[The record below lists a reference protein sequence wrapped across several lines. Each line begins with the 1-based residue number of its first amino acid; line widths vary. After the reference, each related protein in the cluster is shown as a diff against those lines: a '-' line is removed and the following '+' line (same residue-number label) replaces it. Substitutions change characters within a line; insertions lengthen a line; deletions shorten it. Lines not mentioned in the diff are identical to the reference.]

1 MNSSQCD
8 KSFGPYAHGCRGGF
22 DLTLLFEESILI
34 VPITVLLLLAAPCRA
49 TYLLRKNSVK
59 VETNYWLYCKII
71 LCLLLLASQIAFL
84 ICWTQPSAVA
94 TKASLPAASL
104 SFVASISLLGL
115 SYIEHVYSYR
125 PSTVL
130 NLFLLF
136 SVLFDATR
144 TRTLWLQGYNRPAA
158 ITALVATVVKILLLA
173 VEAIEKRGFLRPQ
186 YRDLPS
192 EVTSGVFSHWLF
204 SWQIPLFR
212 TGYSQNLQ
220 IESLF
225 PLEKHFKSSY
235 LQNQLQD
242 AWGKTSKKGDY
253 ALMFTVFKSLKRPLL
268 AIVFPRLCFIGFTFC
283 QPSLISATLRWA
295 ERDSNSDDMSQGYG
309 LIGAWFLVFVGLA
322 VTTGQYQHMTVRAT
336 TMARGQLISMLYDNA
351 TDMSITAANPT
362 AALTLMSADIERI
375 DAGWRTAH
383 DVWANLIEIVI
394 AVYLLGRQLGLACLI
409 PVGAAIFSIVGSVI
423 AVSFVMARQAIWL
436 EAIERRIS
444 VTSQMLGSMKGIKM
458 CGLSS
463 VLGTRIQAM
472 REEELHISGKFRRLL
487 IWNMVLAYLAPIFAP
502 ILSFMTYSLL
512 AQSEG
517 GKGNLDTNRMF
528 TSLSLFALLQDP
540 LASFVTALSSF
551 MGSVGSF
558 VRIQAF
564 LNSEP
569 RADDRMIQDR
579 GNISGSLASKTSTSE
594 HENGYVS
601 PSTEPK
607 VLVNEPLKG
616 SLDGNSFVMKD
627 ASFGYDKN
635 EKPVLSNIDAVVP
648 SGKLTLVVGPVG
660 SGKSTFLKALLGEV
674 GIIEGSVHVSNPDVA
689 FCDQTP
695 WHMNGTV
702 RDSIIAFSHPDE
714 RWYQKVLEVCALK
727 RDLAQLPKGDLS
739 TIGSKGIVLSG
750 GQSQRV
756 SLARAVYAQRPTII
770 LDDVFSGLDAHTEEA
785 VFHNLLGTHGILR
798 DLNTT
803 VIIASSR
810 SNRLPY
816 ADHIICLDGTGTNCI
831 QGSLKKLTESD
842 NYVSRS
848 SASAG
853 DGTQLKAPG
862 AAPTPASAPHE
873 LVDALATLDAALID
887 PEEDSASRRTGD
899 VAIYM
904 YYIRAIGWIPTM
916 VFILAICAY
925 IFCQSFPTI
934 WLNWWAAANTK
945 EPFTKLGYYLGIYA
959 MLGGLSIFFL
969 VLSTWQMIVTM
980 VPLSGNNFHQSLLN
994 TVLNAPM
1001 SFFAAT
1007 DTGATI
1013 NRFSQDLQ
1021 LIDMDLPLSALNT
1034 FATFVLCIAGMILIA
1049 VGSYYTAIAFPFLL
1063 ATLWIV
1069 QHTYLRTSRQLRFM
1083 DLEAKSPLY
1092 ALFTES
1098 VTGLAT
1104 LRAFGWRDALEKRH
1118 HELLD
1123 RSQRPFY
1130 LLYAVQ
1136 RWLTLVLDMIVTVI
1150 AVLVVVLVTQLRG
1163 ILPAGLI
1170 GVALVNII
1178 QFSQHLKLL
1187 MTFWTTLETHIG
1199 AISRIKSFTTDIASE
1214 HEPQEKEQPPS
1225 VWPSK
1230 GTIVFDQVWAGY
1242 KESEHVL
1249 KNVSLSIEAGQKIGI
1264 CGRTGSGKSS
1274 MVSSLFRMVDI
1285 HDGRILVDGLDIS
1298 TIPREEIRTR
1308 LVGVPQD
1315 AFLIEGS
1322 SVRLNTDPA
1331 EGLTDA
1337 AIEEALKAVEL
1348 WDIVTK
1354 KGGLDVPIEELHLSH
1369 GQKQLFCIARAMIRP
1384 SPIVI
1389 LDEATSSVDA
1399 RVDELVQCLVRE
1411 RFQDRTVISVVH
1423 KLKSALDDFDMVAVL
1438 DAGELQEFGPPR
1450 ELLAKG
1456 PQASAFASMYKSL
1469 TVEKKEDSGL
1479 EAI

>member
-8 KSFGPYAHGCRGGF
+8 KSFGPYAKGCRGGF

-49 TYLLRKNSVK
+49 TYLLRKNS
-59 VETNYWLYCKII
+59 I

-84 ICWTQPSAVA
+84 ICWTQSSAVA
-94 TKASLPAASL
+94 TKASLPAAAL

-186 YRDLPS
+186 YRHLPS

-204 SWQIPLFR
+204 SWQLPLFR

-235 LQNQLQD
+235 LQNQLHD
-242 AWGKTSKKGDY
+242 AWSKASKKGDY
-253 ALMFTVFKSLKRPLL
+253 ALMFTVFKSLKGPLL
-268 AIVFPRLCFIGFTFC
+268 AIIFPRLCFIGFTFC
-283 QPSLISATLRWA
+283 QPFLISATLTWA
-295 ERDSNSDDMSQGYG
+295 ERDSNSDDASQGYG

-322 VTTGQYQHMTVRAT
+322 VSTGQYQHMTVRAT
-336 TMARGQLISMLYDNA
+336 TMARGQLISMLYDKA

-375 DAGWRTAH
+375 DTGWRTAH

-444 VTSQMLGSMKGIKM
+444 VTSQMLGSMKGVKM

-512 AQSEG
+512 AQSQG

-540 LASFVTALSSF
+540 LTSFVTALSSF

-569 RADDRMIQDR
+569 RADDRMIQDS
-579 GNISGSLASKTSTSE
+579 GNISASLVSKSSTSE
-594 HENGYVS
+594 REKGNVS
-601 PSTEPK
+601 PSTELK
-607 VLVNEPLKG
+607 TLVNEPLKG
-616 SLDGNSFVMKD
+616 SLDGNSFVIKD
-627 ASFGYDKN
+627 ASFGYDTN

-674 GIIEGSVHVSNPDVA
+674 GIMEGSVHVSNPDIA

-727 RDLAQLPKGDLS
+727 QDLAQLPKGDLS

-770 LDDVFSGLDAHTEEA
+770 LDDVFSGLDAHTENA
-785 VFHNLLGTHGILR
+785 VFHNLAGTNGILR

-803 VIIASSR
+803 IIVASSR

-816 ADHIICLDGTGTNCI
+816 ADHIICLDGTGT
-831 QGSLKKLTESD
+831 GSVHGSFEKLAESD

-848 SASAG
+848 SASAL
-853 DGTQLKAPG
+853 DGSQMKAPG
-862 AAPTPASAPHE
+862 ADPTSASAPLE
-873 LVDALATLDAALID
+873 AADALATLDAALI
-887 PEEDSASRRTGD
+887 ESEQDSEGRRSGD
-899 VAIYM
+899 MAIYM
-904 YYIRAIGWIPTM
+904 YYVRAIGWIPTM
-916 VFILAICAY
+916 VFVLAICAY
-925 IFCQSFPTI
+925 VFCQVFPSV
-934 WLNWWAAANTK
+934 WLSWWAAANAK

-959 MLGGLSIFFL
+959 MLGALSIIFL

-980 VPLSGNNFHQSLLN
+980 VPLSGNSFHQSLLD

-1001 SFFAAT
+1001 SFFAST
-1007 DTGATI
+1007 DTGTTI

-1034 FATFVLCIAGMILIA
+1034 FATFVLCIAEMILIA

-1063 ATLWIV
+1063 ATLWVV

-1163 ILPAGLI
+1163 VLPAGLI

-1199 AISRIKSFTTDIASE
+1199 AISRIKSFTADTVSE

-1298 TIPREEIRTR
+1298 TIPREEIRTK

-1331 EGLTDA
+1331 EGLADA
-1337 AIEEALKAVEL
+1337 AIEDSLKAVEL
-1348 WDIVTK
+1348 WDIVAK

-1399 RVDELVQCLVRE
+1399 YVDELVQRLVRE

-1423 KLKSALDDFDMVAVL
+1423 KLKSALDDFDRVAVL
-1438 DAGELQEFGPPR
+1438 DAGELREFGPPR

-1456 PQASAFASMYKSL
+1456 PQVSAFASMYNSL
-1469 TVEKKEDSGL
+1469 TVEKE
-1479 EAI
+1479 EASE

>member
-1 MNSSQCD
+1 M
-8 KSFGPYAHGCRGGF
+8 
-22 DLTLLFEESILI
+22 
-34 VPITVLLLLAAPCRA
+34 
-49 TYLLRKNSVK
+49 
-59 VETNYWLYCKII
+59 
-71 LCLLLLASQIAFL
+71 
-84 ICWTQPSAVA
+84 
-94 TKASLPAASL
+94 
-104 SFVASISLLGL
+104 LG
-115 SYIEHVYSYR
+115 
-125 PSTVL
+125 
-130 NLFLLF
+130 
-136 SVLFDATR
+136 
-144 TRTLWLQGYNRPAA
+144 
-158 ITALVATVVKILLLA
+158 
-173 VEAIEKRGFLRPQ
+173 EKPF
-186 YRDLPS
+186 
-192 EVTSGVFSHWLF
+192 
-204 SWQIPLFR
+204 
-212 TGYSQNLQ
+212 
-220 IESLF
+220 
-225 PLEKHFKSSY
+225 
-235 LQNQLQD
+235 
-242 AWGKTSKKGDY
+242 
-253 ALMFTVFKSLKRPLL
+253 
-268 AIVFPRLCFIGFTFC
+268 
-283 QPSLISATLRWA
+283 LISATLAWA
-295 ERDSNSDDMSQGYG
+295 ERDSNSDDMSEGYG

-336 TMARGQLISMLYDNA
+336 TMARGQLISMLYDKA
-351 TDMSITAANPT
+351 TDMSITATNPT

-375 DAGWRTAH
+375 DTGWRTAH
-383 DVWANLIEIVI
+383 DVWANLIEIVV

-444 VTSQMLGSMKGIKM
+444 VTSQMLGSMKGVKM

-487 IWNMVLAYLAPIFAP
+487 IWNMVLA
-502 ILSFMTYSLL
+502 
-512 AQSEG
+512 QSEG

-540 LASFVTALSSF
+540 LTSFVTALSSF

-564 LNSEP
+564 LSSEP

-579 GNISGSLASKTSTSE
+579 GKISGSLASQSSTSE
-594 HENGYVS
+594 QEKIRVS

-607 VLVNEPLKG
+607 ILVNEPLNG
-616 SLDGNSFVMKD
+616 LGGNSFVMKD

-635 EKPVLSNIDAVVP
+635 EKPVLSDIDAVIP

-674 GIIEGSVHVSNPDVA
+674 GIMEGSVHASNPDVA

-714 RWYQKVLEVCALK
+714 RWYQKVLEICALK
-727 RDLAQLPKGDLS
+727 QDLSQLPKGDLS

-770 LDDVFSGLDAHTEEA
+770 LDDVFSGLDAHTEKT
-785 VFHNLLGTHGILR
+785 VFHNLVGTHGILR

-810 SNRLPY
+810 SNRLPH
-816 ADHIICLDGTGTNCI
+816 ADHIICLDGSGRGCI
-831 QGSLKKLTESD
+831 QGNLEKLTESD

-848 SASAG
+848 CASAV
-853 DGTQLKAPG
+853 DGTQLKAPD
-862 AAPTPASAPHE
+862 AALTPTPASAPLE
-873 LVDALATLDAALID
+873 SVDALAALDAALID
-887 PEEDSASRRTGD
+887 PEQDSASRRTGD

-916 VFILAICAY
+916 VFVLAICAY

-934 WLNWWAAANTK
+934 WLNWWAAANAK
-945 EPFTKLGYYLGIYA
+945 EPFTRLGYYLGIYA
-959 MLGGLSIFFL
+959 MLGGLSIIFL

-1007 DTGATI
+1007 DAGATI

-1034 FATFVLCIAGMILIA
+1034 FATFVLCIAEMILIA

-1063 ATLWIV
+1063 ATLWVV

-1163 ILPAGLI
+1163 VLPTGLI

-1199 AISRIKSFTTDIASE
+1199 AISRIKSFTTDTDSE

-1274 MVSSLFRMVDI
+1274 MVSALFRMVDI
-1285 HDGRILVDGLDIS
+1285 HHGRILVDGLDIS

-1331 EGLTDA
+1331 ESLTDA
-1337 AIEEALKAVEL
+1337 AIEDALKAVEL
-1348 WDIVTK
+1348 WDIVIK

-1399 RVDELVQCLVRE
+1399 RVDELVQRLLRE

-1423 KLKSALDDFDMVAVL
+1423 KLKSALDDFDMVVVL
-1438 DAGELQEFGPPR
+1438 DAGEVQEFGPPR

-1469 TVEKKEDSGL
+1469 TVEKNEDSGSG
-1479 EAI
+1479 AN

>member
-1 MNSSQCD
+1 MNSPQCD
-8 KSFGPYAHGCRGGF
+8 KSFGPYADGCRGGF
-22 DLTLLFEESILI
+22 DFTLLFEESILI

-49 TYLLRKNSVK
+49 TYLLRKNTVK
-59 VETNYWLYCKII
+59 VETNCWLHCKII

-84 ICWTQPSAVA
+84 ICWTRSSAVA
-94 TKASLPAASL
+94 TKASLPTAAL

-115 SYIEHVYSYR
+115 SYVEHIYSYR

-144 TRTLWLQGYNRPAA
+144 TRTLWLQGYNRTLAV
-158 ITALVATVVKILLLA
+158 IALVATLIKILLLA
-173 VEAIEKRGFLRPQ
+173 LEAIEKRKFLRPQ

-192 EVTSGVFSHWLF
+192 EVTSSVFSHWVF
-204 SWQIPLFR
+204 SWQLPLFR
-212 TGYSQNLQ
+212 TGYSHTLQ

-235 LQNQLQD
+235 LQGKLQD
-242 AWGKTSKKGDY
+242 AWRRTSNKGDH
-253 ALMFTVFKSLKRPLL
+253 ALMFTVFRTLKGPLL

-283 QPSLISATLRWA
+283 QPFLISATLAWV
-295 ERDSNSDDMSQGYG
+295 ERDSDSDDTNQGYG

-336 TMARGQLISMLYDNA
+336 TMVRGQLISMLYDKA

-375 DAGWRTAH
+375 DTGWRTAH

-444 VTSQMLGSMKGIKM
+444 VTSQMLGSMKGVKM

-487 IWNMVLAYLAPIFAP
+487 IWNMVLAYLAPTFAP

-564 LNSEP
+564 LNSDP
-569 RADDRMIQDR
+569 RAEDRIIPED
-579 GNISGSLASKTSTSE
+579 GKTSGSSVSKAATSE
-594 HENGYVS
+594 QEKGHVS
-601 PSTEPK
+601 PFSKPK
-607 VLVNEPLKG
+607 MLVDEPLQG
-616 SLDGNSFVMKD
+616 LLDGSSVVMKD
-627 ASFGYDKN
+627 ASFGYDNN
-635 EKPVLSNIDAVVP
+635 EKPVLSNIDVIVP
-648 SGKLTLVVGPVG
+648 KSKLTLVVGPVG
-660 SGKSTFLKALLGEV
+660 SGKSTLLKAILGEV
-674 GIIEGSVHVSNPDVA
+674 SIVAGSVHVSNTDVA

-702 RDSIIAFSHPDE
+702 RDSIIAFSHLDE

-727 RDLAQLPKGDLS
+727 QDLIQLPKGDLS
-739 TIGSKGIVLSG
+739 IIGSKGIVLSG

-756 SLARAVYAQRPTII
+756 SLARAVYARRPTII
-770 LDDVFSGLDAHTEEA
+770 LDDVFSGLDAHTENI
-785 VFHNLLGTHGILR
+785 VFDNLLGASGILR
-798 DLNTT
+798 HLNTT

-816 ADHIICLDGTGTNCI
+816 ADHIICLDGTGTGCI
-831 QGSLKKLTESD
+831 QGSFGKLTESD
-842 NYVSRS
+842 NYVSRC
-848 SASAG
+848 SAPAV
-853 DGTQLKAPG
+853 DGAQLKAPG
-862 AAPTPASAPHE
+862 ATLTPASTPADSG
-873 LVDALATLDAALID
+873 DALAALDAALLD
-887 PEEDSASRRTGD
+887 PEEGSPSRRTGD

-916 VFILAICAY
+916 VFVLAICAY
-925 IFCQSFPTI
+925 IFCQTFPTI
-934 WLNWWAAANTK
+934 WLNWWAAANSK

-959 MLGGLSIFFL
+959 MLGGLSIIFL

-980 VPLSGNNFHQSLLN
+980 VPLSGNNFHQSLLK

-1001 SFFAAT
+1001 SFFAT
-1007 DTGATI
+1007 NDSGATI

-1034 FATFVLCIAGMILIA
+1034 FATFVLCIAEMILIA
-1049 VGSYYTAIAFPFLL
+1049 VGSYYTAIAFPFLF

-1098 VTGLAT
+1098 ITGLVT

-1150 AVLVVVLVTQLRG
+1150 AVLVVVIVTQLRG

-1199 AISRIKSFTTDIASE
+1199 AISRIKSFTTETASE
-1214 HEPQEKEQPPS
+1214 HELQEKEQPPS
-1225 VWPSK
+1225 VWPSE
-1230 GTIVFDQVWAGY
+1230 GAIVFDGLWAGY

-1249 KNVSLSIEAGQKIGI
+1249 KNVSLSIKAGQKIGI

-1285 HDGRILVDGLDIS
+1285 HGGRILVDGLDIS

-1308 LVGVPQD
+1308 LIGVPQD

-1322 SVRLNTDPA
+1322 SVRVNTDPTGDLA
-1331 EGLTDA
+1331 DA
-1337 AIEEALKAVEL
+1337 TIEDALKAVDL
-1348 WDIVTK
+1348 WEIVAK

-1369 GQKQLFCIARAMIRP
+1369 GQKQLFCIARAIVRP

-1399 RVDELVQCLVRE
+1399 QVDELIQRLVRE
-1411 RFQDRTVISVVH
+1411 RFKDRTVLSVVH
-1423 KLKSALDDFDMVAVL
+1423 KLHSALDDFDMVAVL

-1450 ELLAKG
+1450 ELLSNG
-1456 PQASAFASMYKSL
+1456 PQASAFASMYTNL
-1469 TVEKKEDSGL
+1469 MGEKKQGN
-1479 EAI
+1479 

>member
-1 MNSSQCD
+1 MNSSRCNE
-8 KSFGPYAHGCRGGF
+8 SFGPYANGCRSRF
-22 DLTLLFEESILI
+22 DFTLLFEESILI
-34 VPITVLLLLAAPCRA
+34 LPITVLFLLVAPCRA
-49 TYLLRKNSVK
+49 TYLLRKNKVK
-59 VETNYWLYCKII
+59 ITS
-71 LCLLLLASQIAFL
+71 LLLLASQIALLFY
-84 ICWTQPSAVA
+84 WTQPSAVA
-94 TKASLPAASL
+94 TKASLPAAAL

-115 SYIEHVYSYR
+115 SYVEHVYSYR

-144 TRTLWLQGYNRPAA
+144 TRTLWLQGYNRPQA
-158 ITALVATVVKILLLA
+158 IAALVATVIKILLLA
-173 VEAIEKRGFLRPQ
+173 VEAIEKRKFLRPQ

-192 EVTSGVFSHWLF
+192 EVTSASM
-204 SWQIPLFR
+204 
-212 TGYSQNLQ
+212 
-220 IESLF
+220 
-225 PLEKHFKSSY
+225 
-235 LQNQLQD
+235 
-242 AWGKTSKKGDY
+242 KGDY
-253 ALMFTVFKSLKRPLL
+253 ALMFTVFRTLKGPLL

-283 QPSLISATLRWA
+283 QPFLISATLAWV
-295 ERDSNSDDMSQGYG
+295 ESDKNSDDTSKGYG

-336 TMARGQLISMLYDNA
+336 TMARGQLISMLYDKA

-375 DAGWRTAH
+375 DTGWRTAH

-444 VTSQMLGSMKGIKM
+444 VTSQMLGSMKGVKM

-512 AQSEG
+512 AQSQG
-517 GKGNLDTNRMF
+517 GRGNLDTNRMF

-564 LNSEP
+564 LKSVP
-569 RADDRMIQDR
+569 RADDRIIRDR
-579 GNISGSLASKTSTSE
+579 GKTSSSLVSKTSTTEQEKGS
-594 HENGYVS
+594 VS

-607 VLVNEPLKG
+607 MLVDDPIGGL
-616 SLDGNSFVMKD
+616 LDGNSVVVKD

-635 EKPVLSNIDAVVP
+635 KKPVLSNIDAVVP
-648 SGKLTLVVGPVG
+648 KGKLTLVVGPVG
-660 SGKSTFLKALLGEV
+660 SGKSTFLKAILGEV
-674 GIIEGSVHVSNPDVA
+674 SVMKGSVHVSNTDVA

-714 RWYQKVLEVCALK
+714 RWYHKVLEVCALNQ
-727 RDLAQLPKGDLS
+727 DLAHLPQGDLS
-739 TIGSKGIVLSG
+739 NIGSKGIVLSG
-750 GQSQRV
+750 GQSHRV
-756 SLARAVYAQRPTII
+756 SLARAVYAQRPTIV
-770 LDDVFSGLDAHTEEA
+770 LDDIFSGLDAHTENA
-785 VFHNLLGTHGILR
+785 VFNNLLGSHGILR
-798 DLNTT
+798 DLKTT

-816 ADHIICLDGTGTNCI
+816 ADHIICLDGTGTGCI
-831 QGSLKKLTESD
+831 QGSFGKLRESD

-848 SASAG
+848 SASAV
-853 DGTQLKAPG
+853 DGKQLKEAG
-862 AAPTPASAPHE
+862 TTATPASAAPE
-873 LVDALATLDAALID
+873 STDALPTLDTALLD
-887 PEEDSASRRTGD
+887 PEDGSPSRRTGD

-916 VFILAICAY
+916 VFVLAICAY
-925 IFCQSFPTI
+925 IFCQAFPTI
-934 WLNWWAAANTK
+934 WLNWWAAANAK

-959 MLGGLSIFFL
+959 MLGGLSIIFL

-994 TVLNAPM
+994 TVLDAPM
-1001 SFFAAT
+1001 SFFAAN
-1007 DTGATI
+1007 DSGATI

-1034 FATFVLCIAGMILIA
+1034 FATFVLCIAEMILIA
-1049 VGSYYTAIAFPFLL
+1049 VGSYYTAIAFPFLF
-1063 ATLWIV
+1063 ATLWVV

-1104 LRAFGWRDALEKRH
+1104 LRAFGWREALETRH

-1150 AVLVVVLVTQLRG
+1150 AVLVVVIVTQLRG

-1199 AISRIKSFTTDIASE
+1199 AISRIKSFTTDTASE

-1225 VWPSK
+1225 TWPSE
-1230 GTIVFDQVWAGY
+1230 GTIVFDRVWAGY

-1249 KNVSLSIEAGQKIGI
+1249 KNVSLLIEAGQKIGI

-1274 MVSSLFRMVDI
+1274 MVSAIFRMVDI
-1285 HDGRILVDGLDIS
+1285 HSGRILVDGLDIS
-1298 TIPREEIRTR
+1298 TIPREEIRRR
-1308 LVGVPQD
+1308 LIGVPQD
-1315 AFLIEGS
+1315 AFLIEGG
-1322 SVRLNTDPA
+1322 SVRLNADPA
-1331 EGLTDA
+1331 GGLSDA
-1337 AIEEALKAVEL
+1337 AIEGALKSVDL
-1348 WDIVTK
+1348 WEIVTK
-1354 KGGLDVPIEELHLSH
+1354 KGGLDALIEELHLSH
-1369 GQKQLFCIARAMIRP
+1369 GQKQLFCIARAIVRS

-1399 RVDELVQCLVRE
+1399 HVDELIQRLVRE
-1411 RFQDRTVISVVH
+1411 KFQGRTVISVVH
-1423 KLKSALDDFDMVAVL
+1423 KLHSALDDFDMVAVL
-1438 DAGELQEFGPPR
+1438 DAGELQEFGTPR

-1456 PQASAFASMYKSL
+1456 PRISTFASMYNSL
-1469 TVEKKEDSGL
+1469 M
-1479 EAI
+1479 A

>member
-1 MNSSQCD
+1 MNSSSCD
-8 KSFGPYAHGCRGGF
+8 RSFGPYADGCRGGF
-22 DLTLLFEESILI
+22 DFTLLFEESILV
-34 VPITVLLLLAAPCRA
+34 VPITALLLLAAPFRVS
-49 TYLLRKNSVK
+49 YLLRKNSVK
-59 VETNYWLYCKII
+59 VEDSCWLYCKII

-84 ICWTQPSAVA
+84 ICWTQSPAVT
-94 TKASLPAASL
+94 TKASLPAAAL
-104 SFVASISLLGL
+104 SIVASISLLGL
-115 SYIEHVYSYR
+115 SYVEHVYSYR

-158 ITALVATVVKILLLA
+158 ITALISTVVKIMMLS
-173 VEAIEKRGFLRPQ
+173 VEAIEKRGFLRPE
-186 YRDLPS
+186 YRELPS

-204 SWQIPLFR
+204 SWQLPLFR
-212 TGYSQNLQ
+212 VGYSHDLK

-235 LQNQLQD
+235 LQNMLQTTW
-242 AWGKTSKKGDY
+242 ATAPKKGDY
-253 ALMFTVFKSLKRPLL
+253 DLLLTVFKTLKWPILS
-268 AIVFPRLCFIGFTFC
+268 IVFPRLCFIGFTFC
-283 QPSLISATLRWA
+283 QPFLISATLSWA
-295 ERDSNSDDMSQGYG
+295 ERDPNSDDASQGYG

-322 VTTGQYQHMTVRAT
+322 VTTGQYQHLTVRAT
-336 TMARGQLISMLYDNA
+336 TMARGQLISILYDKA
-351 TDMSITAANPT
+351 TDLSITAANPT

-375 DAGWRTAH
+375 DTGWRTAH

-444 VTSQMLGSMKGIKM
+444 VTSQMLGSMKGVKM
-458 CGLSS
+458 CGLSR
-463 VLGTRIQAM
+463 VLETRIQAM
-472 REEELHISGKFRRLL
+472 REEEMHISGKFRQLL

-512 AQSEG
+512 AQSQG

-528 TSLSLFALLQDP
+528 TSLSLFALLQEP
-540 LASFVTALSSF
+540 LASFVTSLSSF

-558 VRIQAF
+558 VRIQSF
-564 LNSEP
+564 LNTD
-569 RADDRMIQDR
+569 ACVDDRIVQDN
-579 GNISGSLASKTSTSE
+579 GAIENALVSE
-594 HENGYVS
+594 VSSSEEKHSVS
-601 PSTEPK
+601 PIQESKMMET
-607 VLVNEPLKG
+607 EPLKD
-616 SLDGNSFVMKD
+616 SPDGNAFAIRN
-627 ASFGYDKN
+627 ASFGYNKD
-635 EKPVLSNIDAVVP
+635 ETPTLSNIDAVIP
-648 SGKLTLVVGPVG
+648 SGKLTLIVGPVG
-660 SGKSTFLKALLGEV
+660 SGKSTLLKALLGEV
-674 GIIEGSVHVSNPDVA
+674 GIMQGSIHVSNSKVA
-689 FCDQTP
+689 YCDQTP

-714 RWYQKVLEVCALK
+714 RWYQKVLEACALK
-727 RDLAQLPKGDLS
+727 QDLTQLPRGDLS

-756 SLARAVYAQRPTII
+756 SLARAVYAQMSTII
-770 LDDVFSGLDAHTEEA
+770 LDDVFSGLDAHTENA
-785 VFHNLLGTHGILR
+785 VFNNLLGSHGILR

-803 VIIASSR
+803 VIIVSSR
-810 SNRLPY
+810 VNRLPY
-816 ADHIICLDGTGTNCI
+816 ADHIICLDGNGTGCV
-831 QGSLKKLTESD
+831 QGTFDELNKLD
-842 NYVSRS
+842 NYVSGSAASTTGVQSKVPSSGPDSTLAPDPES
-848 SASAG
+848 SAAVLAELDMELTEG
-853 DGTQLKAPG
+853 KQDGAN
-862 AAPTPASAPHE
+862 
-873 LVDALATLDAALID
+873 
-887 PEEDSASRRTGD
+887 RRSGD

-904 YYIRAIGWIPTM
+904 YYMHAIGWIPTLIF
-916 VFILAICAY
+916 VLAICAY

-934 WLNWWAAANTK
+934 WLNWWAAANAK
-945 EPFTKLGYYLGIYA
+945 EPFTRLGYYLGIYA
-959 MLGGLSIFFL
+959 MLGALSIIFL

-980 VPLSGNNFHQSLLN
+980 VPLSGNNFHQSLLK

-1001 SFFAAT
+1001 SFFATT
-1007 DTGATI
+1007 DTGTTI

-1034 FATFVLCIAGMILIA
+1034 FATFVLCIAEMILIA

-1063 ATLWIV
+1063 ATLWVV

-1092 ALFTES
+1092 ALFTET

-1104 LRAFGWRDALEKRH
+1104 LRAFGWRHALEKKH

-1123 RSQRPFY
+1123 RSQKPFY

-1136 RWLTLVLDMIVTVI
+1136 RWLTLVLDMIVTII

-1163 ILPAGLI
+1163 VLSTGLI

-1187 MTFWTTLETHIG
+1187 LTFWTTLETHIG
-1199 AISRIKSFTTDIASE
+1199 AISRIKSFTSDTASE

-1230 GTIVFDQVWAGY
+1230 GTIMFDQVSAGY
-1242 KESEHVL
+1242 KESEDVL
-1249 KNVSLSIEAGQKIGI
+1249 KNITLTIEAGQKIGI

-1274 MVSSLFRMVDI
+1274 MVSCLFRMIDL
-1285 HDGRILVDGLDIS
+1285 HGGRIMVDGLDIS

-1315 AFLIEGS
+1315 AFLIDGS
-1322 SVRLNTDPA
+1322 SVRLNADPA
-1331 EGLTDA
+1331 GGLTDA
-1337 AIEEALKAVEL
+1337 AIEDALKAVEL
-1348 WDIVTK
+1348 WDIVTDG
-1354 KGGLDVPIEELHLSH
+1354 GGLDVSIEELHLSH
-1369 GQKQLFCIARAMIRP
+1369 GQRQLFCIGRAILRP
-1384 SPIVI
+1384 SPIVV
-1389 LDEATSSVDA
+1389 LDEATSSVDS
-1399 RVDELVQCLVRE
+1399 RVDELVQRLVRE
-1411 RFQDRTVISVVH
+1411 RFNNRTVISIVH
-1423 KLKSALDDFDMVAVL
+1423 KLQSALDDFDMVVVL
-1438 DAGELQEFGPPR
+1438 DAGKLQEFGHPG

-1456 PQASAFASMYKSL
+1456 PDASAFASMYQSVA
-1469 TVEKKEDSGL
+1469 TEKKEDKQ
-1479 EAI
+1479 

>member
-1 MNSSQCD
+1 MSKSQNMVQVMGQQQVWSGQWNPRVD
-8 KSFGPYAHGCRGGF
+8 PLRGLGG
-22 DLTLLFEESILI
+22 
-34 VPITVLLLLAAPCRA
+34 V
-49 TYLLRKNSVK
+49 
-59 VETNYWLYCKII
+59 
-71 LCLLLLASQIAFL
+71 AFNPG
-84 ICWTQPSAVA
+84 WTQPSAVA

-158 ITALVATVVKILLLA
+158 ITSLVATVVKILLLA
-173 VEAIEKRGFLRPQ
+173 IEAIDKRGFLRPQ
-186 YRDLPS
+186 YRGLPS

-242 AWGKTSKKGDY
+242 AWGKASKKGDY
-253 ALMFTVFKSLKRPLL
+253 ALMSTVFKSLKRPLL
-268 AIVFPRLCFIGFTFC
+268 VIVFPRLCFIGFTFC
-283 QPSLISATLRWA
+283 QPFLISATLRWA

-309 LIGAWFLVFVGLA
+309 LIGAWFLVFV
-322 VTTGQYQHMTVRAT
+322 TTGQYQHMTVRAT
-336 TMARGQLISMLYDNA
+336 TMARGQLISMLYDKA
-351 TDMSITAANPT
+351 TDISITTANPT

-444 VTSQMLGSMKGIKM
+444 VTSQMLGSMKGVKM

-569 RADDRMIQDR
+569 RADDRMIQGR

-607 VLVNEPLKG
+607 VLLNEPLKG
-616 SLDGNSFVMKD
+616 SLDGNSFAMKD

-727 RDLAQLPKGDLS
+727 QDLAQLPKGDLS

-785 VFHNLLGTHGILR
+785 VFHNLLGTHGVIR

-831 QGSLKKLTESD
+831 QGSFEKLIVWD

-916 VFILAICAY
+916 VFVLAICAY

-1225 VWPSK
+1225 IWPSK

>member
-1 MNSSQCD
+1 MNSSSCD
-8 KSFGPYAHGCRGGF
+8 RSFGPYAEGCRGGF
-22 DLTLLFEESILI
+22 DFTLLFEESILV
-34 VPITVLLLLAAPCRA
+34 VPITALLLLAAPFRA
-49 TYLLRKNSVK
+49 TYLLRKHSVK
-59 VETNYWLYCKII
+59 VEHSYWLYCKII
-71 LCLLLLASQIAFL
+71 LCLFLLASQIAFL
-84 ICWTQPSAVA
+84 VCWTQSPAVT
-94 TKASLPAASL
+94 TKASLPAAAL
-104 SFVASISLLGL
+104 SIVASITLLGL
-115 SYIEHVYSYR
+115 SYVEHVYSYR

-158 ITALVATVVKILLLA
+158 ITALISTVVKILMLSA
-173 VEAIEKRGFLRPQ
+173 ETIEKRGFLRPE
-186 YRDLPS
+186 YRELPS
-192 EVTSGVFSHWLF
+192 EVTSGVFSHWFF
-204 SWQIPLFR
+204 SWQLPLFR
-212 TGYSQNLQ
+212 VGYSHDLE

-235 LQNQLQD
+235 LQTLLQT
-242 AWGKTSKKGDY
+242 AWAKAPKKGDY
-253 ALMFTVFKSLKRPLL
+253 DLLLVVFKTLKRPILF
-268 AIVFPRLCFIGFTFC
+268 IIFPRLCFIGFTFC
-283 QPSLISATLRWA
+283 QPFLISATLSWA
-295 ERDSNSDDMSQGYG
+295 EKDADSNDMNQGYG
-309 LIGAWFLVFVGLA
+309 LIGAWFLVFIGLA
-322 VTTGQYQHMTVRAT
+322 VTTGQYQHLTVRAT
-336 TMARGQLISMLYDNA
+336 TMVRGQLISMLYDKA
-351 TDMSITAANPT
+351 SDLSITAANPT

-375 DAGWRTAH
+375 DSGWRTAH

-423 AVSFVMARQAIWL
+423 AVSFVMARQAMWL

-444 VTSQMLGSMKGIKM
+444 VTSQMLGSMKGVKM
-458 CGLSS
+458 CGLSE

-502 ILSFMTYSLL
+502 VLSFMTYSLL
-512 AQSEG
+512 AQSQG
-517 GKGNLDTNRMF
+517 GRGNLDTNRMF
-528 TSLSLFALLQDP
+528 TSLSLFALLQEP
-540 LASFVTALSSF
+540 LASFVTSLSSF

-564 LNSEP
+564 LNTDA
-569 RADDRMIQDR
+569 RADDRIFQYN
-579 GNISGSLASKTSTSE
+579 GETEHSLISGVSSSE
-594 HENGYVS
+594 EKHPVS
-601 PSTEPK
+601 PIQESMMKTEP
-607 VLVNEPLKG
+607 LGDSP
-616 SLDGNSFVMKD
+616 DGNAFVIRN

-635 EKPVLSNIDAVVP
+635 ETPTLGNIDAVIP

-660 SGKSTFLKALLGEV
+660 SGKSTLMKALLGEV
-674 GIIEGSVHVSNPDVA
+674 GIMQGSVHALNSTVA
-689 FCDQTP
+689 YCDQTP

-702 RDSIIAFSHPDE
+702 RESIIAFSRPDE
-714 RWYQKVLEVCALK
+714 RWYQKVLEACALK
-727 RDLAQLPKGDLS
+727 QDLTQLPRGDLS
-739 TIGSKGIVLSG
+739 NIGSRGLVLSG

-756 SLARAVYAQRPTII
+756 SLARAVYAQKSTII
-770 LDDVFSGLDAHTEEA
+770 LDDVFSGLDAHTENA
-785 VFHNLLGTHGILR
+785 VFNNLLGSHGILR

-803 VIIASSR
+803 VIVVSSR
-810 SNRLPY
+810 VNRLPY
-816 ADHIICLDGTGTNCI
+816 ADHIICLDGTGTGCV
-831 QGSLKKLTESD
+831 QGTFDKLNESNNYVSHSDVSSPDGTRSKAPSSGPASSSAPVPESSAAALAELDMELTESKKD
-842 NYVSRS
+842 GAGRRS
-848 SASAG
+848 
-853 DGTQLKAPG
+853 
-862 AAPTPASAPHE
+862 
-873 LVDALATLDAALID
+873 
-887 PEEDSASRRTGD
+887 GD

-904 YYIRAIGWIPTM
+904 YYMNAIGWIPTM
-916 VFILAICAY
+916 VFVLAICAY

-934 WLNWWAAANTK
+934 WLNWWAAANAK
-945 EPFTKLGYYLGIYA
+945 EPFTRLGYYLGVYA
-959 MLGGLSIFFL
+959 MLGALSIIFL

-980 VPLSGNNFHQSLLN
+980 VPLSGNNFHQSLLK

-1007 DTGATI
+1007 DAGTTI

-1034 FATFVLCIAGMILIA
+1034 FATFVLCIAEMILIA

-1063 ATLWIV
+1063 ATLWVV

-1092 ALFTES
+1092 ALFTET

-1104 LRAFGWRDALEKRH
+1104 LRAFGWRDALEKKH

-1163 ILPAGLI
+1163 KLPAGLI

-1199 AISRIKSFTTDIASE
+1199 AISRIKSFTSDTASE

-1230 GTIVFDQVWAGY
+1230 GTIVFDQVSAGY
-1242 KESEHVL
+1242 KDSEDVL
-1249 KNVSLSIEAGQKIGI
+1249 KNINLNIEAGQKVGI

-1274 MVSSLFRMVDI
+1274 MVSCLFRMIDL
-1285 HDGRILVDGLDIS
+1285 HGGRITVDGLDIS

-1315 AFLIEGS
+1315 AFLIDGS
-1322 SVRLNTDPA
+1322 SVRLNADPA
-1331 EGLTDA
+1331 GGLTDA
-1337 AIEEALKAVEL
+1337 TIEDALRAVEL
-1348 WDIVTK
+1348 WDIVTDN
-1354 KGGLDVPIEELHLSH
+1354 GGLDTSIEELHLSH
-1369 GQKQLFCIARAMIRP
+1369 GQRQLFCIGRAILRP
-1384 SPIVI
+1384 SPIVV
-1389 LDEATSSVDA
+1389 LDEATSSVDS
-1399 RVDELVQCLVRE
+1399 RVDELVQRLVRE
-1411 RFQDRTVISVVH
+1411 RFSNRTVISIVH
-1423 KLKSALDDFDMVAVL
+1423 KLQSALDDFDMVVVL
-1438 DAGELQEFGPPR
+1438 DAGKLQEIGHPQ

-1456 PQASAFASMYKSL
+1456 PEASMFASMYQSVA
-1469 TVEKKEDSGL
+1469 TEKKEDK
-1479 EAI
+1479 

>member
-8 KSFGPYAHGCRGGF
+8 KSFGPYAKGCRGGF

-49 TYLLRKNSVK
+49 TYLLRKNS
-59 VETNYWLYCKII
+59 I

-84 ICWTQPSAVA
+84 ICWTQSSAIA
-94 TKASLPAASL
+94 TKASLPAAAL

-144 TRTLWLQGYNRPAA
+144 TRTLWLQGYNRPVA

-186 YRDLPS
+186 YRHLPS

-204 SWQIPLFR
+204 SWQLPLFR

-242 AWGKTSKKGDY
+242 AWGKASKKGDY
-253 ALMFTVFKSLKRPLL
+253 ALMFTVFKALKGPLL

-283 QPSLISATLRWA
+283 QPFLISATLTWA
-295 ERDSNSDDMSQGYG
+295 ERDSNSDDASQGYG

-322 VTTGQYQHMTVRAT
+322 VSTGQYQHMTVRAT
-336 TMARGQLISMLYDNA
+336 TMARGQLISMLYDKA

-375 DAGWRTAH
+375 DTGWRTAH

-444 VTSQMLGSMKGIKM
+444 VTSQMLGSMKGVKM

-512 AQSEG
+512 AQSQG

-540 LASFVTALSSF
+540 LTSFVTALSSF

-569 RADDRMIQDR
+569 RADDRMIQDSAK
-579 GNISGSLASKTSTSE
+579 ISGSLVSKSSTSE
-594 HENGYVS
+594 QEKGNVS
-601 PSTEPK
+601 PSTELK
-607 VLVNEPLKG
+607 TLVNEPLKG
-616 SLDGNSFVMKD
+616 SLDGNSFLVKD

-674 GIIEGSVHVSNPDVA
+674 GIMEGSVSVSNPDIA

-727 RDLAQLPKGDLS
+727 QDLAQLPKGDLS

-770 LDDVFSGLDAHTEEA
+770 LDDVFSGLDAHTENA
-785 VFHNLLGTHGILR
+785 VFHNLAGTNGILR

-803 VIIASSR
+803 IIVASSR

-816 ADHIICLDGTGTNCI
+816 ADHIICLDGSGTGSV
-831 QGSLKKLTESD
+831 QGSFEKLAESD

-848 SASAG
+848 SASAL
-853 DGTQLKAPG
+853 DGTQMKAPG
-862 AAPTPASAPHE
+862 ASPTSASAPLE
-873 LVDALATLDAALID
+873 AADALATLDAALI
-887 PEEDSASRRTGD
+887 ESEQDSEGRRSGD
-899 VAIYM
+899 MAIYM
-904 YYIRAIGWIPTM
+904 YYVRAIGWIPTM
-916 VFILAICAY
+916 VFVLAICAY
-925 IFCQSFPTI
+925 VFCQVFPSV
-934 WLNWWAAANTK
+934 WLSWWAAANAK

-959 MLGGLSIFFL
+959 MLGALSIIFL

-980 VPLSGNNFHQSLLN
+980 VPLSGNSFHQSLLD

-1001 SFFAAT
+1001 SFFAST
-1007 DTGATI
+1007 DTGTTI

-1034 FATFVLCIAGMILIA
+1034 FATFVLCIAEMILIA

-1063 ATLWIV
+1063 ATLWVV

-1163 ILPAGLI
+1163 VLPAGLI

-1199 AISRIKSFTTDIASE
+1199 AISRIKSFTAETISE
-1214 HEPQEKEQPPS
+1214 HEPQEKDQPPS

-1298 TIPREEIRTR
+1298 TIPREEIRTK

-1331 EGLTDA
+1331 EGLADA
-1337 AIEEALKAVEL
+1337 AIEDALKAVEL
-1348 WDIVTK
+1348 WDIVAK

-1399 RVDELVQCLVRE
+1399 YVDELVQRLVRE

-1456 PQASAFASMYKSL
+1456 PQVSAFASMYNSL
-1469 TVEKKEDSGL
+1469 TVEKE
-1479 EAI
+1479 EASE